1 MINWGEVA
9 AFTGPLIA
17 AIGLIAGWFAWLGKK
32 RDQRVAEQIKGV
44 TDRLDFRI
52 TQVEKTLTQTQ
63 EHLDRQDTALATQGQ
78 AIARIEG
85 SMATLRLIQAP
96 PA

>member
-1 MINWGEVA
+1 MVDWAVVA
-9 AFTGPLIA
+9 AFVGPLIG
-17 AIGLIAGWFAWLGKK
+17 AIGGVGAWFAWLGKR
-32 RDQRVAEQIKGV
+32 RDQRIGEQIKAV

-52 TQVEKTLTQTQ
+52 TQVERTLSQTQ
-63 EHLDRQDTALATQGQ
+63 EHLDRQDVTLANQGQ